1 MPHGRANWRI
11 AFMAMVVLIAS
22 CGGAAAKP
30 ALTVVVTVVN
40 RDTDKP
46 MPNAELSLYKYRCFF
61 VCWPWLYCHWCS
73 SCAGASLSMNWHSEQ
88 RPPTK
93 D

>member
-46 MPNAELSLYKYRCFF
+46 MPNAELSL
-61 VCWPWLYCHWCS
+61 
-73 SCAGASLSMNWHSEQ
+73 
-88 RPPTK
+88 
-93 D
+93 